1 MMSYIIY
8 GFVLGFVIPY
18 LARRLAKICPASPS
32 ESLWRL
38 FVPSKHNS
46 IKQRVH
52 DGRYRTICKKYFW
65 RSFMFGMVSAVLFY
79 TASTAFMAIGLS
91 GILAFFWVLMLLA
104 EVDYRTCLLPDV
116 LTVPLLI
123 GGFFFSCYYGIWL
136 VGIESAVGAAAGY
149 VLPVFAGLLI
159 AWKHP
164 DAFGGGDVKLLAAVG
179 AWLGILPVIYTI
191 LLSCVLFAVFS
202 FIKKQRAGAF
212 GPAISISAII
222 VAFYFF

>member
-1 MMSYIIY
+1 MSYSVY
-8 GFVLGFVIPY
+8 GFLLGFIIPY
-18 LARRLAKICPASPS
+18 MARRLAKICPASPS

-38 FVPSKHNS
+38 FIPSKHKS
-46 IKQRVH
+46 IKQSMKNMK
-52 DGRYRTICKKYFW
+52 YKKLACGYFW
-65 RSFMFGMVSAVLFY
+65 RSFMYGIVNSVLFY
-79 TASTAFMAIGLS
+79 GASVVFMSVGLG
-91 GILAFFWVLMLLA
+91 GILVFFWALLLLA
-104 EVDYRTCLLPDV
+104 EIDYRTCLLPDII
-116 LTVPLLI
+116 TIPLLI

-136 VGIESAVGAAAGY
+136 VGIESAVGAVAGY

-212 GPAISISAII
+212 GPAIAISAIM